1 MIVTVNFIP
10 IYMKE
15 VQCYNLYIRK
25 ACFTIGFSFLLFS
38 SVCCQSQA
46 SLDSLELIYSKG
58 GLNTQDKLKILK
70 QIAENTNNP
79 DKLLAYSDVLIQ
91 TAKAVDS
98 VRYIFVGY
106 LQRGHALRYKSDLDN
121 ALKAY
126 FIAAKITTK
135 KVAIGVTYI
144 AIADVYSI
152 MNNHPNAVEYY
163 QKAIAIFKED
173 KDSINMANAMHNL
186 GDRYINN
193 GNMDSALKY
202 TKAAQAIFYRDNNA
216 VGEAYCLGNLGKI
229 YAELGNVPQAELNLD
244 KAIGLLQDLNEYPA
258 ICVFRNAIS
267 DICLK
272 KGDIKVAESYALKSL
287 ELAKQYGLIE
297 QVSEASMKLSEIY
310 EKAGKPLQSL
320 TYYKESIQYR
330 DSVSNLETVQK
341 MADLR
346 TDFEVSQKQK
356 EVDLLTTRNKLRIAE
371 RNGFIFASLLL
382 AAILAISI
390 YFYTQRSK
398 RNKLLAAQKMQEAEI
413 VHQKDLL
420 ESVITSQEA
429 ERKRIGMDLH
439 DEVGAALST
448 LRIKIEQQAGE
459 ATTAPAVTEN
469 YKSDIDKIIA
479 NMRHI
484 SHALSPRIAGNF
496 GFYDAVHELADGVN
510 RSGTIHMQIDFDE
523 NNLPVF
529 ANEQAPMALYRVIA
543 ELVNNTLKHAKAQNI
558 QLSVA
563 VTDDTMDMAYSDDG
577 IGIAANPG
585 TAARGMGMQN
595 IESRLGII
603 GATWAVQEPEGG
615 GYGVAITVPLQ

>member
-1 MIVTVNFIP
+1 LKQYHSYTQKALIILGFLGFFCMAVAGQS
-10 IYMKE
+10 KE
-15 VQCYNLYIRK
+15 H
-25 ACFTIGFSFLLFS
+25 
-38 SVCCQSQA
+38 
-46 SLDSLELIYSKG
+46 LDSLEDVYKSHVYKK
-58 GLNTQDKLKILK
+58 QDELKILRQLAQQNSDLQK
-70 QIAENTNNP
+70 
-79 DKLLAYSDVLIQ
+79 KLVFSEALIQ
-91 TAKAVDS
+91 AASAADSGRQLFAGLLEKGKA
-98 VRYIFVGY
+98 FNFKGEP
-106 LQRGHALRYKSDLDN
+106 GHALESFF
-121 ALKAY
+121 KAAEVAVDQQQLGTVY
-126 FIAAKITTK
+126 IT
-135 KVAIGVTYI
+135 
-144 AIADVYSI
+144 IADVYSNI
-152 MNNHPNAVEYY
+152 GNHVNGQNYY
-163 QKAIAIFKED
+163 KKAILIMRSARDTARLAAAVYNAGDGYLKMD
-173 KDSINMANAMHNL
+173 KL
-186 GDRYINN
+186 
-193 GNMDSALKY
+193 DSALAY
-202 TKAAQAIFYRDNNA
+202 TNETKALFTAINDP
-216 VGEAYCLGNLGKI
+216 VSEAFCLGNIGKI
-229 YAELGNVPQAELNLD
+229 YAKRGDNAQAEQNLNA
-244 KAIGLLQDLNEYPA
+244 AIQVLQESGEYSA
-258 ICVFRNAIS
+258 ICEYWIDMSVIY
-267 DICLK
+267 LK
-272 KGDIKVAESYALKSL
+272 KGATAAAQNYALKSL
-287 ELAKQYGLIE
+287 ALAQKYGLKKEI
-297 QVSEASMKLSEIY
+297 SDANGGLSELY
-310 EKAGKPLQSL
+310 ESIGDPLKSL
-320 TYYKESIQYR
+320 THYKEHIKYR
-330 DSVSNLETVQK
+330 DSINNLETVQK

-346 TDFEVSQKQK
+346 TDFEVSEKQK
-356 EVDLLTTRNKLRIAE
+356 EVDLLATRNQLRIAE
-371 RNGFIFASLLL
+371 RNGFIYASLLL
-382 AAILAISI
+382 AVILAISI
-390 YFYTQRSK
+390 YFYTQRAK

-448 LRIKIEQQAGE
+448 LRIKIEQHAGE

-469 YKSDIDKIIA
+469 YKVDIDKIIA

-510 RSGTIHMQIDFDE
+510 RSGAIKMQIDFDE